1 MKILY
6 FIPGINTAGAEKQ
19 LLMLSENMIKR
30 KYEVIVV
37 TMMPQFELK
46 PLFES
51 LGISVTSLGM
61 KSPSLHFKYIIRFS
75 NIIKFTKPSIIHSHM
90 MSANIFARITKLV
103 NSGAF
108 PKLIC
113 TSHNLIETE
122 NKIVEFLFKI
132 TDSVSDLNSIISK
145 SAAKR
150 YTGNKL
156 SKNIKV
162 VYNGVS
168 LEKHSKNVNK
178 STPQKINNWSE
189 KDFIW
194 ISVGRLEP
202 QKGYLYLI
210 KAFRLLLKKY
220 TCNTKL
226 IIAGDG
232 SQRKILENMIRNY
245 GISENVVLMGKC
257 NDIPGL
263 MSCADAFVLS
273 SVYEGF
279 GMVIT
284 EAMASSLP
292 VIVTDSGGPLEI
304 VGSDGSCGF
313 VVEPESVEQLFQAMV
328 KMHKLSKRE
337 RLIMGD
343 KARQRVCT
351 LFDMEKI
358 SLKWNEIYES
368 FI

>member
-30 KYEVIVV
+30 KYEIIVV

-46 PLFES
+46 PHFES

-61 KSPSLHFKYIIRFS
+61 KSPSLRFKYIIRFS
-75 NIIKFTKPSIIHSHM
+75 NMIKFTKPSIIHSHM
-90 MSANIFARITKLV
+90 MSANIFARITKIV
-103 NSGAF
+103 NFGTF

-113 TSHNLIETE
+113 TSHNLIETK
-122 NKIVEFLFKI
+122 NKVVEFVFKI
-132 TDSVSDLNSIISK
+132 TDSVSDFNSIISK

-150 YTGNKL
+150 YTDNRL
-156 SKNIKV
+156 SKDINVI
-162 VYNGVS
+162 YNGVS

-178 STPQKINNWSE
+178 RIPQKIKNWSK
-189 KDFIW
+189 KDFNW

-210 KAFRLLLKKY
+210 EAFRLLLEKY
-220 TCNTKL
+220 TYNTKL
-226 IIAGDG
+226 VIAGDG
-232 SQRKILENMIRNY
+232 SQRKTLENMIRNY

-263 MSCADAFVLS
+263 MSCADAFILS

-313 VVEPESVEQLFQAMV
+313 VVEPGNARQLFHAMV
-328 KMHKLSKRE
+328 KMYNLSKIE
-337 RLIMGD
+337 RSAMGN
-343 KARQRVCT
+343 KGRQRVGT

-358 SLKWNEIYES
+358 SLKWNEIYRS